1 MPEGGA
7 LPPSALS
14 RHPLSLEQSLV
25 LGLGAASALSAL
37 HSLLGGVRYWRYARR
52 AARPRRSAP
61 FSTRPQ
67 VLLIVP
73 CCGDEDGLSANLTAL
88 FEQEHERFSLRFVVA
103 EADDA
108 AVSVIKGLRERYPGR
123 SELVIAGPGHGHG
136 QKVHNLLAALDAGPL
151 ADVLAFADSDGRPR
165 PDWLALL
172 TDELARPGV
181 GVASSYRF
189 YRPVPSGFPTLLRSV
204 WNLSVLAL
212 LGDHDRNFAWGG
224 SMAIRREVFERARV
238 REAWRGALS
247 DDYALTHAV
256 RRAGLRVAFV
266 PEVLV
271 GSESA
276 TSLGSVLSWAARQIS
291 ITRVYW
297 PLLFWLAAANSLGS
311 ATFLALAPVVG
322 GTLPLTL
329 MAAVLA
335 LGITAGGLRA
345 LAVSRLAPQWRVEL
359 RRLLWAYALMA
370 PLAGLVTAAGVL
382 RALASRRI
390 EWRGTRYEMRSPH
403 ETLVLGR

>member
-1 MPEGGA
+1 V
-7 LPPSALS
+7 SVV
-14 RHPLSLEQSLV
+14 QSVV
-25 LGLGAASALSAL
+25 LGLGAASALAAL
-37 HSLLGGVRYWRYARR
+37 HSLVGALRYLGYARR
-52 AARPRRSAP
+52 ATRSLRSAP
-61 FSTRPQ
+61 PSKRPE

-73 CCGDEDGLSANLTAL
+73 CCGDEDGLSANLKAL
-88 FEQEHERFSLRFVVA
+88 LDQEYERLSVRFVVA
-103 EADDA
+103 GPDDG
-108 AVSVIKGLRERYPGR
+108 AVSTIEGLRERYPGR
-123 SELVIAGPGHGHG
+123 SGLVVAGPGHGHG

-151 ADVLAFADSDGRPR
+151 PEVLAFADSDGRPE
-165 PDWLALL
+165 PGWLAGLV
-172 TDELARPGV
+172 DELARPEV
-181 GVASSYRF
+181 GVASTYRF
-189 YRPVPSGFPTLLRSV
+189 YRPVPQGFATLLRSV

-224 SMAIRREVFERARV
+224 SMAIRRDVFDRV
-238 REAWRGALS
+238 RVRDAWRGALS

-276 TSLGSVLSWAARQIS
+276 TSLGSLLAWVARQIS

-297 PLLFWLAAANSLGS
+297 PLLFWLAAASSLGS
-311 ATFLALAPVVG
+311 ATFLVLAPIVG
-322 GTLPLTL
+322 GPLHL
-329 MAAVLA
+329 WLVAAVLA

-345 LAVSRLAPQWRVEL
+345 LAVSRLAAQWSAEI
-359 RRLLWAYALMA
+359 RRLLWAYALVS

-403 ETLVLGR
+403 ETLVLDR